1 MRRLGAVAQG
11 GHHDIR
17 TYGSVVQEGDL
28 VMSTVRNHFDWF
40 ASFWELNDRPGKFDR
55 FVPKF
60 CRESEWIRRNPD
72 RTRCELY
79 WKYAPLST
87 VILRYERI
95 ERDFKDAMVS
105 HGFPEPILEQNGP
118 AKPQPYMSYYKPE
131 TIQLVQNLF
140 NDELAKYGYQFG

>member
-1 MRRLGAVAQG
+1 MGAVTQG
-11 GHHDIR
+11 GHHDISVFG
-17 TYGSVVQEGDL
+17 TVVQEGDL

-40 ASFWELNDRPGKFDR
+40 VSFWYLNGCPGKFDR

-72 RTRCELY
+72 RTRCELF

-95 ERDFKDAMVS
+95 EQDFTDAMVS
-105 HGFPEPILEQNGP
+105 HGFPEPKLEQEGP
-118 AKPQPYMSYYKPE
+118 VKPRPYMTYYNPG
-131 TIQLVQNLF
+131 TIQLIQNKF
-140 NDELAKYGYQFG
+140 NEELATYGYQFG